1 MLIFDEMN
9 NNIMFPIEAP
19 LPSFRVNKCKKSEVG
34 AENNGKSENYNI
46 MEIMLS
52 EKSTSS

>member
-9 NNIMFPIEAP
+9 NNTMFPIEAP